1 MNFVNPKDG
10 LNYAIHLIDTPG
22 HVDFTFEVSRSLEA
36 CEGALLVVDAS
47 QGVEAQTLAN
57 VYLALE
63 ANLELIPVLN
73 KIDLPGAEPD
83 RVSREIEEVVGL
95 DTSNA
100 ILASAKAGIGISDVL
115 QSVIEYI
122 PPPPDN
128 SGNPLRAL
136 IFDSYYDPFRGVVV
150 YFRIV
155 DGELRKG
162 DKILFMATDKQF
174 IAEEIGVMTP
184 AQQPVQTL
192 RCGEIGYLIAGI
204 KTVEDARVGDTIT
217 TTVRKA
223 AEPLPGYQEA
233 KPMIFAGVF
242 PIDSDQYE
250 HLKDSLE
257 KLKLND
263 AALQFEVENSA
274 AMGFGFRCGFLGLLH
289 KDVVQ
294 ERLEREY
301 NLDIITTAPSVVY
314 SVKPKKGEEY
324 FLDNPADLPDPNL
337 REYIAEPYC
346 RLEIITPEEYVGTVR
361 FFCSIPFAH
370 LGSDLFAT
378 AHAFVP

>member
-1 MNFVNPKDG
+1 M
-10 LNYAIHLIDTPG
+10 IG
-22 HVDFTFEVSRSLEA
+22 HVDFTNEVSRSLEA

-63 ANLELIPVLN
+63 ANLQLIPVLN
-73 KIDLPGAEPD
+73 KIDLPGADSE
-83 RVSREIEEVVGL
+83 RVKQEIEDIIGL

-100 ILASAKAGIGISDVL
+100 IEASAKAGIGIDNIL
-115 QSVIEYI
+115 QSVIDFV
-122 PPPPDN
+122 PPPADF
-128 SGNPLRAL
+128 SDRPLRAL

-150 YFRIV
+150 YMRIME
-155 DGELRKG
+155 GTLKKA
-162 DKILFMATDKQF
+162 DKILFMVTGKTF
-174 IAEEIGVMTP
+174 IADEIGVMNP
-184 AQQPVQTL
+184 DQQPVDKLET
-192 RCGEIGYLIAGI
+192 GEIGYLIGGI

-217 TTVRKA
+217 HSNGG
-223 AEPLPGYQEA
+223 AEKPLPGYKEA
-233 KPMIFAGVF
+233 RPMLFAGLF
-242 PIDSDQYE
+242 PIESDQYE

-301 NLDIITTAPSVVY
+301 GLDIIATSPSVVY
-314 SVKPKKGEEY
+314 KVKPNKGEE
-324 FLDNPADLPDPNL
+324 FSVDNPANLPEPTK
-337 REYIAEPYC
+337 REYISEPYVQLQMYC
-346 RLEIITPEEYVGTVR
+346 PEEFVGTVSYAGTD
-361 FFCSIPFAH
+361 CY
-370 LGSDLFAT
+370 LQGD
-378 AHAFVP
+378 

>member
-1 MNFVNPKDG
+1 MNYLNPKDS
-10 LNYAIHLIDTPG
+10 LNYVINLVDTPG
-22 HVDFTFEVSRSLEA
+22 HVDFTNEVSRSLEA

-63 ANLELIPVLN
+63 ANLQLIPVLN
-73 KIDLPGAEPD
+73 KIDLPGADPD
-83 RVSREIEEVVGL
+83 RVRQEIEDVIGL

-100 ILASAKAGIGISDVL
+100 IEASAKAGIGIQEVL
-115 QSVIEYI
+115 QAIINYI
-122 PPPPDN
+122 PPPEN
-128 SGNPLRAL
+128 LSERPLRAL

-150 YFRIV
+150 YMRV
-155 DGELRKG
+155 VEGTLRKD
-162 DKILFMATDKQF
+162 DKILFMVTGKTFTAD
-174 IAEEIGVMTP
+174 EIGVMNP
-184 AQQPVQTL
+184 EQEPVDKLET
-192 RCGEIGYLIAGI
+192 GEIGYLIGGI

-217 TTVRKA
+217 TAVRG
-223 AEPLPGYQEA
+223 AEEKLPGYQEP
-233 KPMIFAGVF
+233 KPMLFAGLF
-242 PIDSDQYE
+242 PIESDQYE

-301 NLDIITTAPSVVY
+301 GLDIIATSPSVVY
-314 SVKPKKGEEY
+314 KVKPNKGDEY
-324 FLDNPADLPDPNL
+324 FVDNPANLPEPTK
-337 REYIAEPYC
+337 REYISEPYVKLQIYC
-346 RLEIITPEEYVGTVR
+346 PEEFVGTVSYITR
-361 FFCSIPFAH
+361 FCRYLTIE
-370 LGSDLFAT
+370 
-378 AHAFVP
+378 VWN